1 MIQIL
6 NQIDSE
12 FLEFPRRREYKLP
25 MINADKVRL
34 ILLEELA
41 RSQARNPGYSMRA
54 FAKRVGVSQTAI
66 SQILAG
72 KRPVTRKAA
81 EKILQ
86 GLDKDPQTMAV
97 VFQPEQANTH
107 PFKSLDMD
115 SYYLIADWHYYAI
128 LSLAETKDFIGT
140 TKWIAG
146 RLGISETVAKES
158 VERLL
163 RLDLLERD
171 PKTKKLWAT
180 GEQLEAMSAI
190 ANPALKK
197 ACRQNLDLAQKALE
211 ETEFAE
217 RDFTAITLCFDPDK
231 MAEAKQM
238 IKNFRRNF
246 CRVMETKP
254 KKEVYKLSI
263 QLFPLTKRGRS

>member
-1 MIQIL
+1 MV
-6 NQIDSE
+6 
-12 FLEFPRRREYKLP
+12 
-25 MINADKVRL
+25 NADKVRL

-41 RSQARNPGYSMRA
+41 RAQARNPGYSMRA
-54 FAKRVGVSQTAI
+54 FAKRVGISQPAI

-72 KRPVTRKAA
+72 KRPVTRKTA
-81 EKILQ
+81 EKILR
-86 GLDKDPQTMAV
+86 GLDKDPQTIATL
-97 VFQPEQANTH
+97 FQPELENTQK
-107 PFKSLDMD
+107 FKSLDMD
-115 SYYLIADWHYYAI
+115 SYHLIADWHYYAI
-128 LSLAETKDFIGT
+128 LSLAETKDFLGT
-140 TKWIAG
+140 PKWIAA
-146 RLGISETVAKES
+146 RLGIGEALAKDS

-171 PKTKKLWAT
+171 PKTKKLRAT

-197 ACRQNLDLAQKALE
+197 ASRQNIELAQKALE

-246 CRVMETKP
+246 CKVMEAKP

-263 QLFPLTKRGRS
+263 QLFPLTKRGRP